1 MKNLILGFKRGRNK
15 WHGFSEALQNAG
27 QSVDVVIDNF
37 DSIEGKYDRIW
48 CMAESLL
55 PVQLELEKKYGLSN
69 ITQKA
74 VETLINKKKFDD
86 FCIASEFDMLVP
98 YSVIPTCIEDL
109 DYFYK
114 KAFIIKPVIG
124 SGSKQNFDTNIAY
137 LSYRNKQAF
146 LKSVPC
152 DLLFY
157 VNQSGFIDKNFNNLR
172 NYYMAQEFLEHN
184 TFYAPYFY
192 ANENGEVKHIFT
204 VEGHLHVN
212 KIDEHKFEA
221 KPTDFMMVDDN
232 EVPSEVLYYR
242 NYFYETI
249 VEKLQIKNMF
259 FAGPDFYFDSNKDVK
274 IIDCNPRIGTGLQ
287 ILNEVHNNE
296 LLTKI
301 ILNKPFEIETKF
313 WWVTAK
319 IKPGRIKQVKNMSEF
334 QKYFAFPTPQL
345 KPGMVFPEFA
355 WGAQQNVAKIIL
367 KIPGKNKS
375 DMHETYQTLC
385 EQLQNCIV
393 Y

>member
-55 PVQLELEKKYGLSN
+55 PIQLELEKRYGLSN

-204 VEGHLHVN
+204 VEGHLH
-212 KIDEHKFEA
+212 
-221 KPTDFMMVDDN
+221 DN
-232 EVPSEVLYYR
+232 EIPSEVLYYR

-319 IKPGRIKQVKNMSEF
+319 IKPGKIKQVKDMSEF
-334 QKYFAFPTPQL
+334 QEYFAFPTPQL